1 MSDQQKFFL
10 LSGQKD
16 FYERS
21 GGAEWQPSEQ
31 ALMLEQ
37 NQKPLIS
44 VPGAT
49 EANDAW
55 DTAKPMVVDN
65 YGSIGEITADNRAVG
80 FREENERHLTVLQDH
95 SGDPVQVK
103 EGELTDIH
111 FGGES
116 RIAIGKADDDAKEY
130 ELGVFHLRKRWLQV
144 VELPEAPIRVWTD
157 AQDTTWALCEKTIY
171 QATGEPLPH
180 KYVLKADRFE
190 PEEINPKAFR
200 ITGQITLPEEIEQA
214 RAICEDG
221 ENIYVLARVVVNA
234 ITQQR
239 LFVHPLG
246 LEGDWLALDLPGSIT
261 FACDIHPV
269 APGRIALMIAKAAS
283 DSEYKNRDCPILK
296 LTTDNDDNP
305 CLKLVLER
313 YPMLSQGRARF
324 ATNHDREL
332 RYIAEDEPVEDE
344 SEEKVHTPRRLYPLA
359 QARFFEKARFSLRKI
374 MDSGVADTQWH
385 KIIMEACIPRGCKVR
400 VSVFCTDE
408 IKVGMDKDFLEQH
421 APLWRPMNSELPF
434 HSGWREPKKDEH
446 GLFEVLLQRPV
457 GEVRELR
464 GRYLQLRL
472 ELSGDGRT
480 SPAIHAIRVYYPR
493 LCWQEN
499 FLPQHFHQ
507 QKPVEEEDQ
516 GSANGADVRQRIFAS
531 LESML
536 TPLEDRIGASE
547 SLFDPQSAPSA
558 MLPVIANLLGVR
570 SLPEQW
576 PDERKRRLINCAGL
590 LQQRHGTYAGLV
602 LAMDIATDGAVAA
615 GKIVVL
621 ENFRFRRTLA
631 TILGV
636 SFDDEHHPLTLG
648 SGQSGNSIVGDS
660 LILTKK
666 GAREFLALLSP
677 NSYSDESKEAFDDD
691 KKLVDD
697 FFEKYAH
704 TITILLHGDA
714 SRWRANVDE
723 VMHNHAPAH
732 LKWKIKATDHPFI
745 LGLAP
750 LLQVD
755 TYLEKAPLPKRVI
768 LNQTLLGREGLIKNE
783 PAFGA
788 GV

>member
-1 MSDQQKFFL
+1 MSNQQKFFL

-21 GGAEWQPSEQ
+21 GGAEWQPEEQ

-55 DTAKPMVVDN
+55 ENAKPMVVDN
-65 YGSIGEITADNRAVG
+65 YGSICEITDDERAVG
-80 FREENERHLTVLQDH
+80 FREETESHLTILQDH
-95 SGDPVQVK
+95 RGEPIQIE
-103 EGELTDIH
+103 EGKLTDIH

-116 RIAIGKADDDAKEY
+116 RIAIGKADEDDEDHA
-130 ELGVFHLRKRWLQV
+130 LGVFHLRKRWLQV

-157 AQDTTWALCEKTIY
+157 AQDYTWALCEKHIY

-180 KYVLKADRFE
+180 TYVFKADRFE
-190 PEEINPKAFR
+190 PEVLNPKELR
-200 ITGQITLPEEIEQA
+200 IAGKIALPDEIEEP

-221 ENIYVLARVVVNA
+221 ENIYVLARVVVNQ
-234 ITQQR
+234 ITQQKM
-239 LFVHPLG
+239 FVHPLG
-246 LEGDWLALDLPGSIT
+246 LKGKWMALDLPGSIT
-261 FACDIHPV
+261 FGSDLHPL
-269 APGRIALMIAKAAS
+269 APGRIALMVAKSAS
-283 DSEYKNRDCPILK
+283 DSEYKKRDCPILK
-296 LTTDNDDNP
+296 LTIDNDDNS

-324 ATNHDREL
+324 ATNHDRQL
-332 RYIAEDEPVEDE
+332 RYIAEDGP
-344 SEEKVHTPRRLYPLA
+344 EEGVHTPRRLYPLA

-374 MDSGVADTQWH
+374 IDSGIADTQWH
-385 KIIMEACIPRGCKVR
+385 KITMEACIPRGCKVR

-408 IKVGMDKDFLEQH
+408 IKAGMDKDFLEQH
-421 APLWRPMNSELPF
+421 APLWRPLNSELPF
-434 HSGWREPKKDEH
+434 HSGWREPKKDQH
-446 GLFEVLLQRPV
+446 GLFEILLQRPV

-480 SPAIHAIRVYYPR
+480 SPAIHAMRIYYPR

-507 QKPVEEEDQ
+507 QKPVDENDQ
-516 GSANGADVRQRIFAS
+516 GTANGADVRQRLFAS

-536 TPLEDRIGASE
+536 TPLEDRIAASE
-547 SLFDPQSAPSA
+547 CLFDPYSAPSA

-570 SLPEQW
+570 SLPEHW

-615 GKIVVL
+615 GKVVVL

-636 SFDDEHHPLTLG
+636 SFDDERHPLTLG

-677 NSYSDESKEAFDDD
+677 DSYSDESKEAYEND
-691 KKLVDD
+691 KTLVDD
-697 FFEKYAH
+697 FFKKYAH

-714 SRWRANVDE
+714 SRWQRNVDE
-723 VMHNHAPAH
+723 VMRNHAPAH

-755 TYLEKAPLPKRVI
+755 TYLEKEPLPKRVI
-768 LNQTLLGREGLIKNE
+768 LNQTQLGREGLIRNE
-783 PAFGA
+783 AAFGA